1 MGWVK
6 INTGTD
12 ARRIKNI
19 FEHKKVTVSISGIG
33 NYGTKRK
40 EEKEKEK
47 KKTRGREE
55 ARL

>member
-1 MGWVK
+1 MPEELK
-6 INTGTD
+6 TFLSI
-12 ARRIKNI
+12 
-19 FEHKKVTVSISGIG
+19 KKVTVSISGIG